1 MNVVWT
7 DKECHKAFKDIGA
20 MIGDLQKLIQLAEK
34 RISLLEQ
41 YNYKKPLVLTKRN
54 GSKELKNLSRVS
66 LYRP

>member
-7 DKECHKAFKDIGA
+7 DEECHKAFKDIGS

-41 YNYKKPLVLTKRN
+41 YNYKKPLVLT
-54 GSKELKNLSRVS
+54 EDMEVKN
-66 LYRP
+66 

>member
-7 DKECHKAFKDIGA
+7 DKECHKAFKEIGS

-41 YNYKKPLVLTKRN
+41 YNYKKPLVLTK
-54 GSKELKNLSRVS
+54 EMEVKN
-66 LYRP
+66 